1 MNLAVDFGNTRIK
14 AAVFDGSNLVSSQV
28 FGSSADFTNAL
39 AQFKTVKNCIVGSVT
54 GAHKE
59 LLSVLEENFSLMV
72 FLTSS
77 PIPIKNHYQSI
88 QTLGSDRLAAAVG
101 GYAHYPNQN
110 VLTIDAGTCIKYNF
124 VSEANAYLGGAISP
138 GLAMRL
144 KAMHNYTFALPQV
157 ELKPDY
163 TRLIGQSTTES
174 LLSGAMLGAAAE
186 IDGTIQRYQ
195 ALYPNLTV
203 LLTGGDADFLAKQ
216 VKSRFFASQNLL
228 LTGLNAILNYNL
240 EH

>member
-1 MNLAVDFGNTRIK
+1 MNLAVDFGNTRVK
-14 AAVFDGSNLVSSQV
+14 AAVFDANKLVSSQV
-28 FGSSADFTNAL
+28 FNDTAAFTNAL
-39 AQFKTVKNCIVGSVT
+39 PQFNQVNNCIVGSVT
-54 GAHKE
+54 GHHEAILSALAQQFQ
-59 LLSVLEENFSLMV
+59 LLV
-72 FLTSS
+72 FLTST
-77 PIPIKNHYQSI
+77 PIPLKNRYQSI

-101 GYAHYPNQN
+101 AHALYPNEN

-124 VSEANAYLGGAISP
+124 VNAANEYLGGAISP

-144 KAMHNYTFALPQV
+144 KAMHHFTFALPEVALQ
-157 ELKPDY
+157 PDY
-163 TRLIGQSTTES
+163 DKLIGQSTNES
-174 LLSGAMLGAAAE
+174 LLSGALLGAAAE

-195 ALYPNLTV
+195 AIYPDVRV